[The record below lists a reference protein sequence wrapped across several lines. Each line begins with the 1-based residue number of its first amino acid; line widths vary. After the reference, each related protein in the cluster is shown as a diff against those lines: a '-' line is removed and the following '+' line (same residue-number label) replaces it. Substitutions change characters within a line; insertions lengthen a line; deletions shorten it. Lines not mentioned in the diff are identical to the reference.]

1 MKSDQEFQ
9 MFLAQGLHKLLVDSR
24 LRRDTTSKVLKV
36 PTLFMSVSIGEYCLI
51 SSDYLSK
58 QMSLPYLVLKKISDG
73 TTDMD
78 VLLNFYNC
86 EEDITIAQ
94 PNAEMN
100 VEGQL
105 LQFFISPTA
114 TVWKMPLEEKVI

>member
-1 MKSDQEFQ
+1 MKSEQEFQ
-9 MFLAQGLHKLLVDSR
+9 MFLAQGLHKLLINSPFSSK
-24 LRRDTTSKVLKV
+24 TSSKVLKV
-36 PTLFMSVSIGEYCLI
+36 PTLFSSVLIGEYCLI
-51 SSDYLSK
+51 PSDYLSK
-58 QMSLPYLVLKKISDG
+58 QMSLPCLVLKKISDG

-78 VLLNFYNC
+78 VLLNFYNG

-105 LQFFISPTA
+105 LHFFISPTA